1 MEARMSESAADQVN
15 QIPDTMQAVICHGPE
30 DYQLEVLDVRGEH
43 LGPNCWHAAIRMLES
58 RRLPMD
64 KICTHQ
70 LPLSDFQKGLDL
82 VASGKESIKV
92 SLIP

>member
-1 MEARMSESAADQVN
+1 MIESG
-15 QIPDTMQAVICHGPE
+15 I
-30 DYQLEVLDVRGEH
+30 
-43 LGPNCWHAAIRMLES
+43 
-58 RRLPMD
+58 LPMD

-70 LPLSDFQKGLDL
+70 LPLADFQRGLDL